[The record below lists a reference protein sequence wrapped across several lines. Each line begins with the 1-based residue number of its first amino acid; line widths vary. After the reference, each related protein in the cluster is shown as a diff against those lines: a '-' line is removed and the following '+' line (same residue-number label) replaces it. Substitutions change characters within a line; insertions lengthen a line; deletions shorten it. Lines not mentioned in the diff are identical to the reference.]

1 MAARL
6 RDNGEMESECWLKMK
21 CPRQSLS
28 IVTED
33 HILTDDSHHEGKIT
47 FPVCACNHLYCII
60 LIVNAEGLFFM
71 KYCVKSWRRKSTL
84 LVSQPLH
91 CACPLKLTIF
101 SFPGLHVSL
110 DSAKCCLS
118 SPYSFRHLWS
128 DRKHTILHSCHGYI
142 GYWHV
147 IGYLLLYWL

>member
-6 RDNGEMESECWLKMK
+6 RDNGQMESECWLKMK

-33 HILTDDSHHEGKIT
+33 HILTDDSHQEGKIT

-71 KYCVKSWRRKSTL
+71 KYCVKIAEEESPHCWSASHCIALSHSGVCVYLFTQTENIFISWFT
-84 LVSQPLH
+84 
-91 CACPLKLTIF
+91 
-101 SFPGLHVSL
+101 
-110 DSAKCCLS
+110 CL
-118 SPYSFRHLWS
+118 FQF
-128 DRKHTILHSCHGYI
+128 C
-142 GYWHV
+142 
-147 IGYLLLYWL
+147 

>member
-33 HILTDDSHHEGKIT
+33 HILTDDSHQEGKIT
-47 FPVCACNHLYCII
+47 LPVCACNHLYCII

-71 KYCVKSWRRKSTL
+71 KYCVKKLKKKVLL
-84 LVSQPLH
+84 LVSQPLQ
-91 CACPLKLTIF
+91 CAVPLLCLHKLTIF
-101 SFPGLHVSL
+101 SFPGLHVSFN
-110 DSAKCCLS
+110 SAKCGFS
-118 SPYSFRHLWS
+118 SPKSLIIRTFTVR
-128 DRKHTILHSCHGYI
+128 
-142 GYWHV
+142 
-147 IGYLLLYWL
+147 

>member
-71 KYCVKSWRRKSTL
+71 KYCVKNQKKKVRTAGWSASHCIAPAHSNWQYFHFLDYISIL
-84 LVSQPLH
+84 LNVVSPL
-91 CACPLKLTIF
+91 LT
-101 SFPGLHVSL
+101 H
-110 DSAKCCLS
+110 
-118 SPYSFRHLWS
+118 S
-128 DRKHTILHSCHGYI
+128 DIYGSIENIQFFIPVMAILAI
-142 GYWHV
+142 DMW
-147 IGYLLLYWL
+147 

>member
-21 CPRQSLS
+21 CLRQSLS

-33 HILTDDSHHEGKIT
+33 HIPTDDSHQEGKIT

-71 KYCVKSWRRKSTL
+71 KYCVKNLKKKVRTAG
-84 LVSQPLH
+84 QPAIALRLAPAH
-91 CACPLKLTIF
+91 
-101 SFPGLHVSL
+101 
-110 DSAKCCLS
+110 
-118 SPYSFRHLWS
+118 
-128 DRKHTILHSCHGYI
+128 
-142 GYWHV
+142 
-147 IGYLLLYWL
+147 

>member
-33 HILTDDSHHEGKIT
+33 HILTDDSHQEGKIT

-71 KYCVKSWRRKSTL
+71 KYCVKKLKKKVLL
-84 LVSQPLH
+84 LVSQPLQ
-91 CACPLKLTIF
+91 CAVPLLCLHKLTIF
-101 SFPGLHVSL
+101 SFPGLHVSFN
-110 DSAKCCLS
+110 SAKCGFS
-118 SPYSFRHLWS
+118 SPKSLIIRTFTLR
-128 DRKHTILHSCHGYI
+128 
-142 GYWHV
+142 
-147 IGYLLLYWL
+147 

>member
-33 HILTDDSHHEGKIT
+33 HILTDDSHQEGKIT

-71 KYCVKSWRRKSTL
+71 KYCVKNQKKKVRAAGQPAIALRLPTQTDNIFISWITR
-84 LVSQPLH
+84 
-91 CACPLKLTIF
+91 
-101 SFPGLHVSL
+101 
-110 DSAKCCLS
+110 LS
-118 SPYSFRHLWS
+118 RF
-128 DRKHTILHSCHGYI
+128 C
-142 GYWHV
+142 
-147 IGYLLLYWL
+147 

>member
-28 IVTED
+28 IVTEN

-71 KYCVKSWRRKSTL
+71 KYCVKNLKKKVRTAGQPAFALRLPTQTDNIFISWITRLSQFCLMLSL
-84 LVSQPLH
+84 L
-91 CACPLKLTIF
+91 
-101 SFPGLHVSL
+101 SL
-110 DSAKCCLS
+110 LIQT
-118 SPYSFRHLWS
+118 FMVR
-128 DRKHTILHSCHGYI
+128 
-142 GYWHV
+142 
-147 IGYLLLYWL
+147 